1 MARVLLCI
9 LIAISSSA
17 VCYAGVLKG
26 RAGSS
31 GLDPRLREYLVEEI
45 RRQQELLELTAE
57 HLGEDAEEY
66 AFRRLL
72 EKFVYALNVRTIV
85 AAMRD
90 TLTGEITPADIIA
103 KTQEVLGEASSLAT
117 GIIQLVK
124 NMAPTTFK
132 IFIDRILNGDN
143 A

>member
-1 MARVLLCI
+1 MARVLLI
-9 LIAISSSA
+9 TLIVIASSA
-17 VCYAGVLKG
+17 ASYAGVLKG
-26 RAGSS
+26 RPTSS

-72 EKFVYALNVRTIV
+72 EKFVYALNIRTIV

-103 KTQEVLGEASSLAT
+103 KTHEVLGEASSLAT

-132 IFIDRILNGDN
+132 IFMDRILNGDN